1 MRFKKKKLIILKYMN
16 KLYSDVN
23 LMTLKNIIGA
33 FIKKGN
39 KEKSLKL
46 LLYVIKH
53 CKKQKNVSSLTFFMK
68 SIENVSPE
76 LSSYKL
82 GRRKSFYIP
91 KIIPQR
97 KKIRIYVS

>member
-1 MRFKKKKLIILKYMN
+1 
-16 KLYSDVN
+16 
-23 LMTLKNIIGA
+23 
-33 FIKKGN
+33 
-39 KEKSLKL
+39 
-46 LLYVIKH
+46 
-53 CKKQKNVSSLTFFMK
+53 MK

-97 KKIRIYVS
+97 KKIRIYVSWLKKTLIGKKQQQKLEERFSNQIIASYYNKGNLIKKKNKIYIIYY